1 MNIFDI
7 FNIKFATNISEE
19 KKNEISE
26 KIKNIKLYNIL
37 NLNPGILNQYIIVI
51 SCLCSLY
58 AIFMLYFLFVYPKS
72 MYTKHTCI
80 LSKTSWFI
88 IALQSINPEGL
99 EDPESEGH

>member
-51 SCLCSLY
+51 SCSS
-58 AIFMLYFLFVYPKS
+58 V
-72 MYTKHTCI
+72 YTKNF
-80 LSKTSWFI
+80 KKFNN
-88 IALQSINPEGL
+88 SIVATAA
-99 EDPESEGH
+99 

>member
-51 SCLCSLY
+51 KRLK
-58 AIFMLYFLFVYPKS
+58 FLFIFFSYHL
-72 MYTKHTCI
+72 YR
-80 LSKTSWFI
+80 
-88 IALQSINPEGL
+88 
-99 EDPESEGH
+99 

>member
-37 NLNPGILNQYIIVI
+37 NLNPGILNQYII
-51 SCLCSLY
+51 
-58 AIFMLYFLFVYPKS
+58 LFHVRQYIQK
-72 MYTKHTCI
+72 I
-80 LSKTSWFI
+80 LKNLI
-88 IALQSINPEGL
+88 IL
-99 EDPESEGH
+99 

>member
-51 SCLCSLY
+51 SCSS
-58 AIFMLYFLFVYPKS
+58 V
-72 MYTKHTCI
+72 YTKNFKKFNNSIVEYI
-80 LSKTSWFI
+80 LSSDKKS
-88 IALQSINPEGL
+88 L
-99 EDPESEGH
+99 H